1 MEHQTLGRQ
10 VICPSEPAYYIL
22 DCRILEISVQKVLPV
37 YQKLAH
43 SSAKWAELI
52 MAIQIIK
59 FQAGD
64 TKFEKLLPKN
74 EGRRFDPF

>member
-1 MEHQTLGRQ
+1 MVDVLIPLETVINLTLAKVPPIETRK
-10 VICPSEPAYYIL
+10 
-22 DCRILEISVQKVLPV
+22 ISVQKVLPV

-59 FQAGD
+59 FQAVD
-64 TKFEKLLPKN
+64 TKFARLLPKN
-74 EGRRFDPF
+74 EGRKFVPF

>member
-1 MEHQTLGRQ
+1 M
-10 VICPSEPAYYIL
+10 
-22 DCRILEISVQKVLPV
+22 

-59 FQAGD
+59 FHAGS
-64 TKFEKLLPKN
+64 TKIEKLLPKN
-74 EGRRFDPF
+74 EEQKFDSFQIVQFIFAVSYFIISLSQISNIIKILF

>member
-1 MEHQTLGRQ
+1 M
-10 VICPSEPAYYIL
+10 
-22 DCRILEISVQKVLPV
+22 

-64 TKFEKLLPKN
+64 TKFEKLSPKN
-74 EGRRFDPF
+74 EGRRFDPFYIVHFNFAVSHFIILLSQISPTNGKVVLSVRKQLK

>member
-1 MEHQTLGRQ
+1 M
-10 VICPSEPAYYIL
+10 
-22 DCRILEISVQKVLPV
+22 